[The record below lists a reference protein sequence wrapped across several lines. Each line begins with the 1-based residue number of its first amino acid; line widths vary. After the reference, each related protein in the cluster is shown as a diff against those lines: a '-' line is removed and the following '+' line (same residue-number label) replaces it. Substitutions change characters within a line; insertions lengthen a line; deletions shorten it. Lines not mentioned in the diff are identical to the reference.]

1 MFFSFHC
8 LRSLVSEI
16 YVLSLALRWR
26 EYKQSFLCNS
36 LSEFVAMLKLR
47 IQIEFLSVLVLIS
60 QVMGQKNSTI
70 RKEMMRRKVCP
81 SSDRNPI
88 SRSGAWVQTSRNL
101 HHSGP
106 SLADVVAEFGLKVP
120 YEPSDCSSRSI
131 LCFGQPEN
139 EKQEMEYLF
148 PKSPSKTIFDGIM
161 DKIFH
166 LQSYCQHI
174 TFKREDNRKS
184 NTVLSDSDTI
194 GISMED
200 LDKLKVF

>member
-1 MFFSFHC
+1 
-8 LRSLVSEI
+8 
-16 YVLSLALRWR
+16 
-26 EYKQSFLCNS
+26 
-36 LSEFVAMLKLR
+36 MLKLR

-81 SSDRNPI
+81 SSERNPI
-88 SRSGAWVQTSRNL
+88 SRSGAWGQTSRNL

-184 NTVLSDSDTI
+184 DTVLSDSDTI